1 VHGALSA
8 GARARGS
15 VSVYMAH
22 GGTSWGTWAGANVQQ
37 PPDTRAAGAAG
48 AAGAGASAGAA
59 VWGGEESFLPLAPS
73 YDYSAPIAE
82 DGPPPRPR
90 SASHLQVFVTDA
102 KTRFFP
108 GEGQKWSKSERAPL
122 QKGPILPLP
131 LAPER
136 AR

>member
-1 VHGALSA
+1 MYGKSSLLGA
-8 GARARGS
+8 
-15 VSVYMAH
+15 
-22 GGTSWGTWAGANVQQ
+22 
-37 PPDTRAAGAAG
+37 PDHSGFSYPAGAAG

-59 VWGGEESFLPLAPS
+59 GWGGGESFLPLAPS

-90 SASHLQVFVTDA
+90 SASHLQCFVTDV

-108 GEGQKWSKSERAPL
+108 GEAERVPL
-122 QKGPILPLP
+122 HRGPVLPLP